1 MSMPGASR
9 PDGESVCVEVAPK
22 AAALAFILSTVA
34 CRPPSR
40 WARVLAASLP
50 DSNSAASSSS
60 RAV

>member
-1 MSMPGASR
+1 M
-9 PDGESVCVEVAPK
+9 CVEVAPK